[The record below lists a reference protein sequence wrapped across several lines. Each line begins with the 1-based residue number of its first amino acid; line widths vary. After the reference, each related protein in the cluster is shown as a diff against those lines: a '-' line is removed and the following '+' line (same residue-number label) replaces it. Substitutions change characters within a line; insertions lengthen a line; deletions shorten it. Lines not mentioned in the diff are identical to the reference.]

1 MQTQLQKEEFTKE
14 EQEQIQNMQVYY
26 PKYNIMHLR
35 RNMNFYEQKKNDLFA
50 LATFPRSGSSLLLNI
65 IEGITKHFCG
75 EDMYEGISLESIAK
89 GNVRATTDHCKV
101 VRTHYPWLA
110 KHPYRIKDD
119 IKVVKAIYLVRNPF
133 RNLTSLFSMLILN
146 THEANLP
153 KSVYDERK
161 EDFDQ
166 FIKIASEAYE
176 NTSKFWVED
185 AKTPVLVLR
194 YEDLMANPKMFCRE
208 LFSFFENV
216 EDIEQELPQLVE
228 KIDDYFLNNGL
239 RSTHLRGQKS
249 GNDQYSYFSEEQKEY
264 IYSKTKN
271 WLKFFNYEEEVSE
284 NTVNIVDRNLA
295 FDVKGCNDFKE
306 FNMSTMANIKEYKND
321 KSVIMTYN
329 DGDFEKR
336 MVDPL
341 IPMTKFA

>member
-1 MQTQLQKEEFTKE
+1 MQAQLDKEDITKE
-14 EQEQIQNMQVYY
+14 EQEQIEKMKVYY
-26 PKYNIMHLR
+26 PKYNKMHLR
-35 RNMNFYEQKKNDLFA
+35 RNINFYEQKENDLYA

-65 IEGITKHFCG
+65 IEGITKYFCG

-89 GNVRATTDHCKV
+89 GNVRATTDYCKV

-119 IKVVKAIYLVRNPF
+119 IKVVKAVYLVRNPF

-161 EDFDQ
+161 EDFNE
-166 FIKIASEAYE
+166 FLKIASEAY
-176 NTSKFWVED
+176 NYTSKFWIED
-185 AKTPVLVLR
+185 AETPVLILR
-194 YEDLMANPKMFCRE
+194 YEDLMTNPKMFCRE

-216 EDIEQELPQLVE
+216 QDIEQDLPELVE
-228 KIDDYFLNNGL
+228 KIDNYFLQNGL

-249 GNDQYSYFSEEQKEY
+249 GNDQYSYFSEEQKKY
-264 IYSKTKN
+264 IYNQTKN
-271 WLKFFNYEEEVSE
+271 WLRFFGYEEDVLE
-284 NTVNIVDRNLA
+284 NTVDIIDRNLT
-295 FDVKGCNDFKE
+295 FDVRGCNNFREYNK
-306 FNMSTMANIKEYKND
+306 STMNNITEYKND

-329 DGDFEKR
+329 DGEFEKR
-336 MVDPL
+336 LVDPL
-341 IPMTKFA
+341 IPMTKFD